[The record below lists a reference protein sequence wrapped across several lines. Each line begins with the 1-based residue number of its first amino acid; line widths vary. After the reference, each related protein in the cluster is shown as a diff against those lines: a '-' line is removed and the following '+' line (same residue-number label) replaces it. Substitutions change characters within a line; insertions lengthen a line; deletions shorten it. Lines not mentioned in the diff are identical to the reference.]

1 MNKHTFGKEI
11 IAMEP
16 SLRSF
21 AYSLTTNAEDANDL
35 LQDTY
40 LKALV
45 YQDKFEN
52 DTNLK
57 AWLYTIMRNTF
68 INNYRRKVKSNTFI
82 CHSEEVSYIHNTL
95 SNRSDNADM
104 KISIK
109 EITRTISAIE
119 ETQRLPFEMFID
131 GYKYKEISD
140 HMDISIGTVK
150 SRIFFTR
157 KKLMNSLKDY
167 RGRD

>member
-57 AWLYTIMRNTF
+57 AWLYTIIT
-68 INNYRRKVKSNTFI
+68 
-82 CHSEEVSYIHNTL
+82 EE
-95 SNRSDNADM
+95 
-104 KISIK
+104 K
-109 EITRTISAIE
+109 
-119 ETQRLPFEMFID
+119 
-131 GYKYKEISD
+131 
-140 HMDISIGTVK
+140 
-150 SRIFFTR
+150 
-157 KKLMNSLKDY
+157 
-167 RGRD
+167 